1 MSPAAPRVLFYVQ
14 HLLGIGHLK
23 RAALICRALAA
34 AGLDTTL
41 VSGGMP
47 VPGLDIGG
55 ARLHQLPPL
64 RSADMTFSALL
75 DEAGR
80 PVDEAWRTA
89 RRDRLLAVYRNL
101 QPDALVLEM
110 YPFGRRQMRFELI
123 PLLETAWA
131 GAPRPLILSSLRDIL
146 SKAPVPKRAAW
157 IEAQVR
163 EFFDAVL
170 VHADPRFVTLE
181 ASFPEAAGFADAL
194 VYTGY
199 VADRAQIAA
208 PGNAATERRGVVVSA
223 GGGAVGAA
231 LIEAALAARPLSAL
245 KAAPWTLLTGPNLP
259 TAQLDALARQ
269 CPENVTLSRAHPR
282 FLELLSGA
290 RLSISQGGYN
300 TVADLLR
307 TGPRAVIVPFAAEG
321 EAEQTMRA
329 RLLETA
335 GVVAM
340 LEEKALTPQSLCE
353 AIDRA
358 LAAEKG
364 PRDFEVDLGG
374 AEASAAW
381 IARALGERQQAAG
394 RPS

>member
-1 MSPAAPRVLFYVQ
+1 
-14 HLLGIGHLK
+14 
-23 RAALICRALAA
+23 
-34 AGLDTTL
+34 
-41 VSGGMP
+41 MP

-89 RRDRLLAVYRNL
+89 RRDRLLAVYRN
-101 QPDALVLEM
+101 
-110 YPFGRRQMRFELI
+110 FGRRQMRFELI

-208 PGNAATERRGVVVSA
+208 PGNAAMERSGVVVSA

-259 TAQLDALARQ
+259 AAQLDALARQ

-300 TVADLLR
+300 TVADVLR

-335 GVVAM
+335 GVVVV

>member
-1 MSPAAPRVLFYVQ
+1 MSRAAPRVLFYVQ

-23 RAALICRALAA
+23 RAALICRAMAK
-34 AGLDTTL
+34 AGLDTAL
-41 VSGGMP
+41 VSGGLP
-47 VPGLDIGG
+47 VPGLDIGR

-64 RSADMTFSALL
+64 RSADLSFSVLL
-75 DEAGR
+75 DETGQ
-80 PVDEAWRTA
+80 PIDEAWQNR
-89 RRDRLLAVYRNL
+89 RRDLLLKTFREL
-101 QPDALVLEM
+101 RPEALVVEM

-123 PLLETAWA
+123 PLLEAARAAT
-131 GAPRPLILSSLRDIL
+131 PRPLVLSSLRDIL

-163 EFFDAVL
+163 GFFDAVL

-199 VADRAQIAA
+199 VAEGAQAAA
-208 PGNAATERRGVVVSA
+208 PDGAAAERRDVVVSA

-245 KAAPWTLLTGPNLP
+245 KDSPWILLTGPNLP
-259 TAQLDALARQ
+259 AGELEALAGQ
-269 CPENVTLSRAHPR
+269 CPENVTLSRAHPG
-282 FLELLSGA
+282 FLELLSTA

-300 TVADLLR
+300 TVTDLLR

-321 EAEQTMRA
+321 EADQTMRA

-335 GVVAM
+335 GVVVM
-340 LEEKALTPQSLCE
+340 LEEKALTPQALSE
-353 AIDRA
+353 AIGRA

-364 PRDFEVDLGG
+364 PRDFEVDLDG
-374 AEASAAW
+374 ADASAAW
-381 IARALGERQQAAG
+381 IAHALSER
-394 RPS
+394 

>member
-1 MSPAAPRVLFYVQ
+1 MPHAPPRVLFYVQ

-23 RAALICRALAA
+23 RAALICRALAK
-34 AGLDTTL
+34 AGLETTL
-41 VSGGMP
+41 VSGGLP

-55 ARLHQLPPL
+55 ARLRQLPPL
-64 RSADMTFSALL
+64 RSADMSFSALL

-80 PVDEAWRTA
+80 PIDEAWQEQ
-89 RRDRLLAVYRNL
+89 RRDLLLATFKEFR
-101 QPDALVLEM
+101 PEALVVEM

-123 PLLETAWA
+123 PLLEAA
-131 GAPRPLILSSLRDIL
+131 RAARPRPLVLSSLRDIL
-146 SKAPVPKRAAW
+146 SKAPVPKRATW
-157 IEAQVR
+157 IKSQVTD
-163 EFFDAVL
+163 FFDAVL

-181 ASFPEAAGFADAL
+181 ASFPEAAGLADVL

-199 VADRAQIAA
+199 VAEEAQIAV
-208 PGNAATERRGVVVSA
+208 PDDAAAERSGVVVSA

-231 LIEAALAARPLSAL
+231 LIETALAARRLSAL
-245 KAAPWTLLTGPNLP
+245 KAAPWTLLTGPNMP
-259 TAQLDALARQ
+259 TGQLDALARQ

-358 LAAEKG
+358 LAAEKS

-374 AEASAAW
+374 ADASAAW
-381 IARALGERQQAAG
+381 VAGALGARQQTNG
-394 RPS
+394 QPS

>member
-1 MSPAAPRVLFYVQ
+1 MPSAAPRVLLYVQ
-14 HLLGIGHLK
+14 HLLGIGHIK

-41 VSGGMP
+41 VSGGLP

-64 RSADMTFSALL
+64 RSADLSFSTLL
-75 DEAGR
+75 DEDDR
-80 PVDEAWRTA
+80 PIDSAWQDR
-89 RRDRLLAVYRNL
+89 RRDLLLAAFNELR
-101 QPDALVLEM
+101 PEALVVEM

-123 PLLETAWA
+123 PLLETARA
-131 GAPRPLILSSLRDIL
+131 AAPRPLIMSSLRDIL

-163 EFFDAVL
+163 GFFDAVL

-181 ASFPEAAGFADAL
+181 ASFPEAAGFSDVL

-199 VADRAQIAA
+199 VAEGAQIVA
-208 PGNAATERRGVVVSA
+208 PGGAAAKRRGVVVSA
-223 GGGAVGAA
+223 GGGAVGVS
-231 LIEAALAARPLSAL
+231 LIETTLAARPLSAL
-245 KAAPWTLLTGPNLP
+245 SEAPWTLLTGPNLP
-259 TAQLDALARQ
+259 AEQLAALARQ

-329 RLLETA
+329 RLLDAA
-335 GVVAM
+335 GVVVM
-340 LEEKALTPQSLCE
+340 IEEQALTPQALCA

-358 LAAEKG
+358 LAGAKG

-374 AEASAAW
+374 AATAAAW
-381 IARALGERQQAAG
+381 IARSIAERRA
-394 RPS
+394 

>member
-1 MSPAAPRVLFYVQ
+1 VSRAAPRVLFYVQ

-23 RAALICRALAA
+23 RASLICRALAK
-34 AGLDTTL
+34 AGLDTIL
-41 VSGGMP
+41 VSGGLP
-47 VPGLDIGG
+47 LPGLDIGG
-55 ARLHQLPPL
+55 ARLCQLPPL
-64 RSADMTFSALL
+64 RSADLSFSALL

-80 PVDEAWRTA
+80 PIDEAWQNR
-89 RRDRLLAVYRNL
+89 RRDLLLATFREL
-101 QPDALVLEM
+101 RPEALVVEM

-123 PLLETAWA
+123 PLLEAA
-131 GAPRPLILSSLRDIL
+131 RAARPRPLILSSLRDIL
-146 SKAPVPKRAAW
+146 SKQPVPKRAAW
-157 IEAQVR
+157 IKAQV
-163 EFFDAVL
+163 EDFFDAVL

-181 ASFPEAAGFADAL
+181 ASFPEAAGLADAL

-199 VADRAQIAA
+199 VAEAAQIAA
-208 PGNAATERRGVVVSA
+208 PGGAAPERHGVVVSA

-231 LIEAALAARPLSAL
+231 LIETALAARPLSAL
-245 KAAPWTLLTGPNLP
+245 SEAPWTLLSGPNLP
-259 TAQLDALARQ
+259 AEQLAALARQ

-300 TVADLLR
+300 TVADLVR

-329 RLLETA
+329 RLLEMA
-335 GVVAM
+335 GVAVM
-340 LEEKALTPQSLCE
+340 LEEQALTPQALSE

-364 PRDFEVDLGG
+364 PQDFEVDLGG
-374 AEASAAW
+374 ADASAAW
-381 IARALGERQQAAG
+381 IVRALGGRQQTAG

>member
-1 MSPAAPRVLFYVQ
+1 MPAAPRVLFYVQ

-23 RAALICRALAA
+23 RAALVCRALAE

-41 VSGGMP
+41 VSGGLP
-47 VPGLDIGG
+47 VPGLDIGA

-64 RSADMTFSALL
+64 RSADLSFSALL

-80 PVDEAWRTA
+80 PIDEAWRER
-89 RRDRLLAVYRNL
+89 RRDRLLAAFRAL
-101 QPDALVLEM
+101 RPDALVVEM

-123 PLLETAWA
+123 PLLEATRAA
-131 GAPRPLILSSLRDIL
+131 RPRPLVLSSLRDIL
-146 SKAPVPKRAAW
+146 SKAPTPERAAW
-157 IEAQVR
+157 IRAQV
-163 EFFDAVL
+163 EGFFDAVL

-181 ASFPEAAGFADAL
+181 ASFPAAAGFADAL

-199 VADRAQIAA
+199 VAEGQAAA
-208 PGNAATERRGVVVSA
+208 PLRAAAERRGVVVSA
-223 GGGAVGAA
+223 GGGAVGAD

-245 KAAPWTLLTGPNLP
+245 REAPWTLLAGPNFPAERL
-259 TAQLDALARQ
+259 AALARQ

-282 FLELLSGA
+282 FLELLSEA

-307 TGPRAVIVPFAAEG
+307 TGPRAVLVPFAAEG

-329 RLLETA
+329 RLLDAA
-335 GVVAM
+335 GVVVL
-340 LEEKALTPQSLCE
+340 LEERALTPQAL
-353 AIDRA
+353 AAAVDRA
-358 LAAEKG
+358 LAAERG

-381 IARALGERQQAAG
+381 VGRALAERRREAG
-394 RPS
+394 PRP

>member
-1 MSPAAPRVLFYVQ
+1 MPSAAPRVLFYVQ
-14 HLLGIGHLK
+14 HLLGIGHIK
-23 RAALICRALAA
+23 RAALICRALAE

-41 VSGGMP
+41 VSGGLP

-75 DEAGR
+75 DDAGR
-80 PVDEAWRTA
+80 PVDEAWMAA
-89 RRDRLLAVYRNL
+89 RRDRLLETFRNL
-101 QPDALVLEM
+101 QPDALILEM

-123 PLLETAWA
+123 PLLETARA
-131 GAPRPLILSSLRDIL
+131 AVPRPLILSSLRDIL

-157 IEAQVR
+157 IEAQVKG
-163 EFFDAVL
+163 FFEAVL

-181 ASFPEAAGFADAL
+181 ASFPEAAGFSDAL

-199 VADRAQIAA
+199 VAEGAQIAPSGGA
-208 PGNAATERRGVVVSA
+208 SAGRHGVVVSA

-231 LIEAALAARPLSAL
+231 LIETALAARPLSAL
-245 KAAPWTLLTGPNLP
+245 SEAPWTLLTGPNLP
-259 TAQLDALARQ
+259 AEQLEALARQ

-329 RLLETA
+329 RLLDAA
-335 GVVAM
+335 GVVVM
-340 LEEKALTPQSLCE
+340 LEEQALTPQALCA

-358 LAAEKG
+358 LAGAKG
-364 PRDFEVDLGG
+364 PQDFEVDLGG
-374 AEASAAW
+374 AAAAAAW
-381 IARALGERQQAAG
+381 IARTIAERREDG
-394 RPS
+394 RRA

>member
-1 MSPAAPRVLFYVQ
+1 MSRAAPRVLFYVQ

-23 RAALICRALAA
+23 RAALICRALAK

-41 VSGGMP
+41 VSGGLP
-47 VPGLDIGG
+47 LPGLDVGG
-55 ARLHQLPPL
+55 ARLRQLPPL
-64 RSADMTFSALL
+64 RSADLSFSALL

-80 PVDEAWRTA
+80 PIDEAWQNR
-89 RRDRLLAVYRNL
+89 RRDLLLATFREL
-101 QPDALVLEM
+101 RPEALVVEM

-123 PLLETAWA
+123 PLLEAARA
-131 GAPRPLILSSLRDIL
+131 GRPRPLILSSLRDIL
-146 SKAPVPKRAAW
+146 SKQPVPKRAAW
-157 IEAQVR
+157 MKAQIAD
-163 EFFDAVL
+163 FFDAVL

-181 ASFPEAAGFADAL
+181 ASFPEAAGLSDAL

-199 VADRAQIAA
+199 VAEAAQIAA
-208 PGNAATERRGVVVSA
+208 SGGAVPERHGVVVSA

-231 LIEAALAARPLSAL
+231 LIETALAARPLSAL
-245 KAAPWTLLTGPNLP
+245 SEAPWTLLSGPNLP
-259 TAQLDALARQ
+259 AEQLAALARQ

-300 TVADLLR
+300 TVADLVR

-335 GVVAM
+335 GVAVM
-340 LEEKALTPQSLCE
+340 LEEQALTPQALSE

-364 PRDFEVDLGG
+364 PQDFEVDLDG
-374 AEASAAW
+374 ADASAAW
-381 IARALGERQQAAG
+381 IARALGGRQQTAG
-394 RPS
+394 QPS

>member
-163 EFFDAVL
+163 GFFDAVL

-181 ASFPEAAGFADAL
+181 ASFPEAAGFSDAL

-199 VADRAQIAA
+199 VAEGAQIAP
-208 PGNAATERRGVVVSA
+208 PGGATTGRHGVVVSA

-231 LIEAALAARPLSAL
+231 LIETALAARPLSAL
-245 KAAPWTLLTGPNLP
+245 SEAPWTLLTGPNLP
-259 TAQLDALARQ
+259 AEQLAALARQ

-307 TGPRAVIVPFAAEG
+307 TGPRSVIVPFATEG

-329 RLLETA
+329 RLLDAA
-335 GVVAM
+335 GVVVM
-340 LEEKALTPQSLCE
+340 LEEQALTPQALCA

-358 LAAEKG
+358 LAGAKG

-374 AEASAAW
+374 AAVAAAW
-381 IARALGERQQAAG
+381 IARAIAERREDG
-394 RPS
+394 RRA

>member
-1 MSPAAPRVLFYVQ
+1 MSSAAPRVLFYAQ
-14 HLLGIGHLK
+14 HLLGIGHIK

-47 VPGLDIGG
+47 VPGLKIGG

-64 RSADMTFSALL
+64 RSADLSFSVLL
-75 DEAGR
+75 DEADR
-80 PVDEAWRTA
+80 PIDEAWQQR
-89 RRDRLLAVYRNL
+89 RRDLLLATFRTL
-101 QPDALVLEM
+101 RPEALVVEM

-123 PLLETAWA
+123 PLLEAA
-131 GAPRPLILSSLRDIL
+131 RAARPRPLILSSLRDIL
-146 SKAPVPKRAAW
+146 SKPPVPKRAAW
-157 IEAQVR
+157 IEAQI
-163 EFFDAVL
+163 EGFFDAVL

-181 ASFPEAAGFADAL
+181 ASFPEAAGFADSL

-199 VADRAQIAA
+199 VAEAKPIPAAADRD
-208 PGNAATERRGVVVSA
+208 GVVVSA

-231 LIEAALAARPLSAL
+231 LIETALAARPFSAL
-245 KAAPWTLLTGPNLP
+245 SEAPWTLLAGPNMP
-259 TAQLDALARQ
+259 TGQLAALERQ

-282 FLELLSGA
+282 FLELLSRS

-300 TVADLLR
+300 TVTDLLR

-329 RLLETA
+329 RLLEAA
-335 GVVAM
+335 GVVVM
-340 LEEKALTPQSLCE
+340 LEQPALTPRALAE
-353 AIDRA
+353 AMDRA
-358 LAAEKG
+358 LAAEKS
-364 PRDFEVDLGG
+364 PLDFDVDLGG

-381 IARALGERQQAAG
+381 IARSLAG
-394 RPS
+394 RRP